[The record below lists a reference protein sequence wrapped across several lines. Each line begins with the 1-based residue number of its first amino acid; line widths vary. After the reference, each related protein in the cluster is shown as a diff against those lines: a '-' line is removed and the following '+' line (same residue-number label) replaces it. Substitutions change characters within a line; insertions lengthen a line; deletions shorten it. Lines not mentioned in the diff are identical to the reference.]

1 MNKACVLDGIGVYSF
16 VCPSVHVF
24 ISVITQLHLIHNFR
38 LVQLLCGGR
47 DSVYWFVLST
57 IFLEPTNTEHRG
69 LGYFRLLVE
78 LYNTTF
84 ICLNW

>member
-38 LVQLLCGGR
+38 LVSLLCGGR
-47 DSVYWFVLST
+47 DSVY
-57 IFLEPTNTEHRG
+57 
-69 LGYFRLLVE
+69 
-78 LYNTTF
+78 
-84 ICLNW
+84 